1 MDSPFPSPLPL
12 SGKSFFRK
20 PLVEIGGMPH
30 PLTESPLSISV
41 LTIKDFEFGTLP
53 WHLVIRVKFG
63 ISVQNWDF
71 PGIINAKVYKCKD
84 TRCGTKGTVEGS
96 SAGSL
101 SGIQAKT
108 SRYLTKSTA
117 VSLLLGSSKWTSLS
131 CSSPSNRASASK
143 TSEVQ
148 GMRSVRSAKD
158 VPSLLS
164 STSSELKVGQAEKVV
179 NHIRGA
185 ELN

>member
-1 MDSPFPSPLPL
+1 MDSPYPSPFPL

-131 CSSPSNRASASK
+131 CSSPSQ
-143 TSEVQ
+143 Q
-148 GMRSVRSAKD
+148 GICIQNFRSAGD
-158 VPSLLS
+158 EVCQVRQGCAQ
-164 STSSELKVGQAEKVV
+164 STQLHFFGIESGTSRKGSQS
-179 NHIRGA
+179 HPGC
-185 ELN
+185 